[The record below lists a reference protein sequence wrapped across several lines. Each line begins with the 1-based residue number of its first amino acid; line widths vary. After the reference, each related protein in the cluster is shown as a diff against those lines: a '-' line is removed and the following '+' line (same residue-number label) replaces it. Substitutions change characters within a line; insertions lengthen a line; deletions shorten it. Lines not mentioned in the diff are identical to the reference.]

1 MNVENIQRVA
11 VVGAGLMGHGIA
23 QEFALA
29 GYDVTLQ
36 SLPEETLD
44 KALHDIHDNLQ
55 RLIALG
61 AVTPAQA
68 DAVPARIR
76 TSPDLAAMVHD
87 ADVVIE
93 AVYENLALKRQIFEA
108 LDQLCP
114 PHTILASNT
123 STFMPGSL
131 VDSVQRKDKLLVAH
145 YFNPPYL
152 VPLVELVGSPHTSDE
167 TVQTMFDLLTKVG
180 KKPVI
185 VQKEVPGFIANRLQ
199 VAMLREALH
208 LVDEGVARPQ
218 DVDTVIKSSIGRR
231 WAVAGVFEVSE
242 AAGWD
247 ILAAVA
253 GGLLPHIDSSTA
265 LSALV
270 ERLVE
275 RGDLGLKTGK
285 GLYAWTPEAAEALR
299 QRIAQA
305 LVEIDKWD

>member
-1 MNVENIQRVA
+1 MNVDDIQRIA

-29 GYDVTLQ
+29 GYEVTLQ
-36 SLPEETLD
+36 SLPEATLD
-44 KALHDIHDNLQ
+44 QALRDIHDNLQ

-61 AVTPAQA
+61 AVTPAHA
-68 DAVPARIR
+68 EAVPARIR
-76 TSPDLAAMVHD
+76 TSPDLQAMVED

-93 AVYENLALKRQIFEA
+93 AVYEDLALKRRIFAE
-108 LDQLCP
+108 LDRLCP

-123 STFMPGSL
+123 STIMPGSL
-131 VDSVQRKDKLLVAH
+131 VDSVQRQDKLLVAH

-167 TVQTMFDLLTKVG
+167 TVQTMFALLTKVG

-199 VAMLREALH
+199 VALLREALH

-247 ILAAVA
+247 ILSAVA
-253 GGLLPHIDSSTA
+253 SGLLPYIDSSTD

-270 ERLVE
+270 EGLVA

-285 GLYAWTPEAAEALR
+285 GLYDWTPESAEVLR

>member
-1 MNVENIQRVA
+1 MNVKDIQRIA

-29 GYDVTLQ
+29 GYEVTLQ
-36 SLPEETLD
+36 SLPEDTLD
-44 KALHDIHDNLQ
+44 KAMRDIRANLG
-55 RLIALG
+55 RLVELG

-68 DAVPARIR
+68 EAVPARIR
-76 TSPDLAAMVHD
+76 TSPDLGAMVED

-93 AVYENLALKRQIFEA
+93 AVYEDLTLKRRIFVE
-108 LDQLCP
+108 LDRLCP

-131 VDSVQRKDKLLVAH
+131 VDSVQRRDKLLVAH

-152 VPLVELVGSPHTSDE
+152 VPLVELVRSQHTSEE
-167 TVQTMFDLLTKVG
+167 TVTTMFDLLTKIG
-180 KKPVI
+180 KQPVI

-199 VAMLREALH
+199 VALLREALM

-247 ILAAVA
+247 ILSAVA
-253 GGLLPHIDSSTA
+253 SELLPHINSSTE
-265 LSALV
+265 LSSLV
-270 ERLVE
+270 KGLVE

-285 GLYAWTPEAAEALR
+285 GLYDWPPDSAEALR

-305 LVEIDKWD
+305 LVEIDKWG

>member
-1 MNVENIQRVA
+1 MNADEIKRIA

-23 QEFALA
+23 QEFALH
-29 GYDVTLQ
+29 GYEVSLQ
-36 SLPEETLD
+36 SLPAETLD
-44 KALHDIHDNLQ
+44 KALQDIHDNLQ
-55 RLIALG
+55 RLVKMG
-61 AVTPAQA
+61 AVTAEQA
-68 DAVPARIR
+68 EAVPARIR
-76 TSPDLAAMVHD
+76 TSPVLEDMVAD

-93 AVYENLALKRQIFEA
+93 AVYENLALKQDIFE
-108 LDQLCP
+108 QLERFCP
-114 PHTILASNT
+114 AHTILASNT
-123 STFMPGSL
+123 STFMPGQIAER
-131 VDSVQRKDKLLVAH
+131 VGRRDRLLVAH

-152 VPLVELVGSPHTSDE
+152 VPLVELVRCQDTSDE
-167 TVQTMFDLLTKVG
+167 TVTTMFDLLTRIG

-199 VAMLREALH
+199 VALLREALH

-253 GGLLPHIDSSTA
+253 SELLPHINSLTELSS
-265 LSALV
+265 LV
-270 ERLVE
+270 TELVE

-285 GLYAWTPEAAEALR
+285 GLYDWTPDSAEALR

-305 LVEIDKWD
+305 LVEIDQWG

>member
-1 MNVENIQRVA
+1 MNDENIQRIA

-36 SLPEETLD
+36 SLPEDTLD
-44 KALHDIHDNLQ
+44 KAMDDIRANLG
-55 RLIALG
+55 RLVELG

-68 DAVPARIR
+68 QAVPARIR
-76 TSPDLAAMVHD
+76 TSPDLEAMVAD

-93 AVYENLALKRQIFEA
+93 AVYEDLALKRRIFAE
-108 LDQLCP
+108 LDHLCP

-123 STFMPGSL
+123 STFMPSSL
-131 VDSVQRKDKLLVAH
+131 VDSVQRRDKLLVAH

-152 VPLVELVGSPHTSDE
+152 VPLVELVRSSHTSDE
-167 TVQTMFDLLTKVG
+167 TVTTIFDLLTKVG

-185 VQKEVPGFIANRLQ
+185 VQKEAPGFIANRLQ
-199 VAMLREALH
+199 VVLLREALH

-247 ILAAVA
+247 ILSAVA
-253 GGLLPHIDSSTA
+253 RELLPHINSSTD
-265 LSALV
+265 LSPLV
-270 ERLVE
+270 EGLVE
-275 RGDLGLKTGK
+275 QGDLGLKTGK
-285 GLYAWTPEAAEALR
+285 GLYDWTPETAEALR